1 MKKNDENYEKIF
13 RDLRKIKLEI
23 NFIDIKNKDFSIF
36 KNKDLKLSSDRNF
49 IIDCLKNI

>member
-23 NFIDIKNKDFSIF
+23 NFIDIKNKDLKLFMHNLS
-36 KNKDLKLSSDRNF
+36 KDLERVL
-49 IIDCLKNI
+49 